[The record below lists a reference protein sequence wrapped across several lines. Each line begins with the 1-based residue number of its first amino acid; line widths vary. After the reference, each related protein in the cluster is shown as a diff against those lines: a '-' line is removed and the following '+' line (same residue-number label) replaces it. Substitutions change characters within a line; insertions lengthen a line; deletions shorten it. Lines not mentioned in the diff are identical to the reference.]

1 MPLGERLKVAK
12 DFLRGRKTPSR
23 PSTPVPHAE
32 TPPAHTQMQ
41 PDAIHTQVD
50 TPATQLAST
59 LSSEGASL
67 ATSPGGDTSSIS
79 EPSAVTSSAKD
90 PPTFGT
96 KSTRMKDSVVDNVAL
111 AVDVVEKL
119 AGFVQ
124 TVPFIAPVAGC
135 LSQIIK
141 VYKEMEATDE
151 KRDNLL
157 CRIVSISHD
166 LHATVLRMEAAGHVD
181 VLTRLKPDLETYA
194 GLLEKAAA
202 FVADY
207 NEIGAVRRGAARNQL
222 GGDFST
228 LQQDLNS
235 FGARFRT
242 NRLVDLSIQ
251 QNQMKGA
258 LDQVHDA
265 VTVDKLE
272 RWLRLPPDMAQK
284 QHDTQALRQ
293 EGTGE
298 WFLEGNKFV
307 YWQDHPGS
315 LWIQG
320 SSGAGKSVLSSA
332 AITKLIHDK
341 PLFQDRGKS
350 AAVAFFYFDFNDKT
364 DHAVERAL
372 RRIVL
377 QLSAQSHCHYEI
389 LDAQYNLSD
398 GQTLPTYDDLQRI
411 LEELLRQLERTYI
424 IFDGL
429 DECADNEQVQIITLI
444 SRLQKWTEAPLHLLF
459 TSQPRDVFLNGF
471 KDVTCVYVESH
482 VMQKDI
488 RLFVE
493 AELRKM
499 KTWSSR
505 IDEIADRVVSKS
517 NGMFRF
523 AACILIELSRCKRQ
537 NELNRAIENLPTDL
551 FGVYDRFI
559 QRIRTDDFVYVAAI
573 FRWLLFGVRSWPSI
587 NTLAALA
594 DAISFDF
601 SNPTHHTYDP
611 TLRNDHAN
619 TILEWLEGLVTVT
632 ADDRE
637 ERHLALAHS
646 SVQDYLLSAPF
657 AEKFKCDLSLGP
669 SHTFLAQSCIGGLL
683 HFADHPFNQFIS
695 YPLAEYAA
703 KWWCHHLL
711 RSQDRAVLFV
721 DAMRL
726 VENGSEQ
733 YNALNLLRRS
743 RNNPASPLEL
753 CAEEGYIE
761 GVCAL
766 LENDVAMGSALHLAA
781 FGGHV
786 TVVHLLLEKG
796 TNIDLHDA
804 EHATALHVA
813 SRKGHVEI
821 VRLLLERGAGVNIY
835 DSQDGT
841 ALMAAVS
848 TFYTT
853 PEPVEIVRLLLA
865 AGADANAHN
874 EGDST
879 VLRAASWNG
888 HVELVRLLLENGA
901 ELDAHDEEHDGTAL
915 HGAAE
920 RGHFE
925 VVRLLLE
932 RGADPNARAE
942 RTSTAL
948 QAAAWSGNIE
958 VVRLLLEKGADIN
971 AQGGRYG
978 SALHGAS
985 SVFGDVELVR
995 FLLQNGADI
1004 NAYDDHFGNALQE
1017 ASFWGHTDIVRL
1029 LLTNGCD
1036 PNAHAEEYASALQY
1050 AALRGRCDIIELL
1063 LANGV
1068 DVNAPGKAYHPKY
1081 LNQYLELWDLKD
1093 VPGDWEHFSVLEAA
1107 CVGGH
1112 TGSVRLLVEHGADV
1126 TAYGGRA
1133 LYAASW
1139 AGDDNAVKLLLDKG
1153 AAINAQVAKHG
1164 SVLCVASRQ
1173 GHIKTVRLL
1182 IAHGADVNGHGGE
1195 YGNPLR
1201 AALSNDCKDD
1211 GGYVIPSRQADR
1223 DTIVTLL
1230 RASGAVETVVLE
1242 DAVARELASN

>member
-23 PSTPVPHAE
+23 PSTPVPQAE
-32 TPPAHTQMQ
+32 TPPAHTQTQ
-41 PDAIHTQVD
+41 PDAIQTQLD
-50 TPATQLAST
+50 APATQPASA
-59 LSSEGASL
+59 LSCEGASL
-67 ATSPGGDTSSIS
+67 ATNPGGDTSIS
-79 EPSAVTSSAKD
+79 PSAVTSSAKD
-90 PPTFGT
+90 PPSVGM
-96 KSTRMKDSVVDNVAL
+96 KSTSMKDSVVDNVRL
-111 AVDVVEKL
+111 AVDVAEKL

-151 KRDNLL
+151 KLDTLL
-157 CRIVSISHD
+157 RRIVSISHD

-207 NEIGAVRRGAARNQL
+207 NEIGAIRRGAARNQL

-228 LQQDLNS
+228 LQQDLDL

-272 RWLRLPPDMAQK
+272 KWLRSPPDMAQK

-293 EGTGE
+293 EGTGK
-298 WFLEGNKFV
+298 WFLEGDEFV
-307 YWQDHPGS
+307 YWQDHPGL

-332 AITKLIHDK
+332 AITQLIHDR
-341 PLFQDRGKS
+341 PLFKDRGKS
-350 AAVAFFYFDFNDKT
+350 AAVAFFYFDFKDKT

-372 RRIVL
+372 RRIIL
-377 QLSAQSHCHYEI
+377 QLSAQSRCHYEI
-389 LDAQYNLSD
+389 LSTQYNLSD
-398 GQTLPTYDDLQRI
+398 GQTLPTYHDLQHI

-429 DECADNEQVQIITLI
+429 DECADIEQVQIIALI
-444 SRLQKWTEAPLHLLF
+444 SRLQKWTESPLHLLF
-459 TSQPRDVFLNGF
+459 TSQPRTVFSDGF
-471 KDVTCVYVESH
+471 KDVTCVYVESD

-493 AELRKM
+493 AELCKM

-505 IDEIADRVVSKS
+505 IDEIVDRVVSKS
-517 NGMFRF
+517 KGMFRF

-559 QRIRTDDFVYVAAI
+559 QRIRRDDFVYVAAI
-573 FRWLLFGVRSWPSI
+573 FRWLLFGVRSWRIPI
-587 NTLAALA
+587 DTLVVLA
-594 DAISFDF
+594 DAVSFDF
-601 SNPTHHTYDP
+601 SDPTHHTYDP

-619 TILEWLEGLVTVT
+619 TIPEWLEGLVTVP
-632 ADDRE
+632 ADGQKQLE
-637 ERHLALAHS
+637 LAHS

-657 AEKFKCDLSLGP
+657 TEKFECDLSLGP
-669 SHTFLAQSCIGGLL
+669 SHTFLTQSCIGCLL
-683 HFADHPFNQFIS
+683 HFADHPFGQFTS
-695 YPLAEYAA
+695 FPLAKYAA
-703 KWWCHHLL
+703 DWWCHHLL
-711 RSQDRAVLFV
+711 RSQDRTVLFV

-726 VENGSEQ
+726 LENGSEQ
-733 YNALNLLRRS
+733 YITLKHLRLS
-743 RNNPASPLEL
+743 RNGPASPLEL
-753 CAEEGYIE
+753 CAAEGYIE

-766 LENDVAMGSALHLAA
+766 LENGVAMGGALQSAVI
-781 FGGHV
+781 GGHV
-786 TVVHLLLEKG
+786 VMVRLLLEKG
-796 TNIDLHDA
+796 ANIDLNDD
-804 EHATALHVA
+804 EHATALHIA

-835 DSQDGT
+835 DSQDET
-841 ALMAAVS
+841 ALYMAA
-848 TFYTT
+848 
-853 PEPVEIVRLLLA
+853 EA
-865 AGADANAHN
+865 
-874 EGDST
+874 
-879 VLRAASWNG
+879 G
-888 HVELVRLLLENGA
+888 HV
-901 ELDAHDEEHDGTAL
+901 
-915 HGAAE
+915 
-920 RGHFE
+920 E

-932 RGADPNARAE
+932 RGADVNARAE
-942 RTSTAL
+942 QTSSAL
-948 QAAAWSGNIE
+948 QAAASSGNIE

-985 SVFGDVELVR
+985 SYENIELVR

-1017 ASFWGHTDIVRL
+1017 ASLRGQTEIVRL

-1050 AALRGRCDIIELL
+1050 AAWRGEDDIIDLL
-1063 LANGV
+1063 LANGA
-1068 DVNAPGKAYHPKY
+1068 DVNAPGKAYYYPEHLDFMDVK
-1081 LNQYLELWDLKD
+1081 DL
-1093 VPGDWEHFSVLEAA
+1093 EHFSVLEAA
-1107 CVGGH
+1107 CAGGH
-1112 TGSVRLLVEHGADV
+1112 TESVRLLVEHGVDV

-1133 LYAASW
+1133 LHAASW
-1139 AGDDNAVKLLLDKG
+1139 AGDNNTVELLLDKG
-1153 AAINAQVAKHG
+1153 AAADARVAEHG
-1164 SVLCVASRQ
+1164 SALCVASRW
-1173 GHIKTVRLL
+1173 GHIKIVRLL

-1195 YGNPLR
+1195 YGNPLQ
-1201 AALSNDCKDD
+1201 AALSNDCKDYMGD
-1211 GGYVIPSRQADR
+1211 VVPSWQEDR
-1223 DTIVTLL
+1223 EATITFL

-1242 DAVARELASN
+1242 DAVAGEAASN